1 MNGPAVNEPVVEAG
15 PTDAGPAAVYCG
27 ACGAVA
33 SGVAHERCLGRL
45 ELEPP
50 RFCAHCAR
58 RMVVQV
64 TPTGWTA
71 RCSRHGEI
79 RDRAAG

>member
-1 MNGPAVNEPVVEAG
+1 MSHCDQCGRPGEHPAC
-15 PTDAGPAAVYCG
+15 AA
-27 ACGAVA
+27 
-33 SGVAHERCLGRL
+33 RR

-50 RFCAHCAR
+50 RYCPDCAR

-71 RCSRHGEI
+71 RCSRHGE
-79 RDRAAG
+79 RTSSGA

>member
-1 MNGPAVNEPVVEAG
+1 MNESMEKLSEGTDSAPAVTFCGQCGKPLSESG
-15 PTDAGPAAVYCG
+15 HDGCAA
-27 ACGAVA
+27 
-33 SGVAHERCLGRL
+33 RL

-50 RFCAHCAR
+50 RFCAQCAR

-71 RCSRHGEI
+71 RCSRHGEL
-79 RDRAAG
+79 RG